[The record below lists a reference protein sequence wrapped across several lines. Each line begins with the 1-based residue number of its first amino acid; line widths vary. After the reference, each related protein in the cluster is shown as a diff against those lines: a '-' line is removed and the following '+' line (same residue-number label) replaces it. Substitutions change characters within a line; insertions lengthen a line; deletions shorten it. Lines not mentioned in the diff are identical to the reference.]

1 MATIKDIAKAAGVS
15 VSTVSHVI
23 NKTKYVSEELTE
35 KVNQALLVCDT
46 LPNFIQKKMPAQ
58 KKNEII
64 VISSSCSSHYLC
76 LYQKVVEKLSGTY
89 HFSFHVIDDSVSDI
103 KTFID
108 NFVLLKCYCII
119 IINNSPIP
127 LLKNIEEENIPCII
141 ISDHLFSSNFPMIVN
156 DIETSYQNLARHL
169 ANTGHNRVIFFY
181 NRQHSEN
188 AFMFSGMKTYFDTL
202 APEQK
207 IDFKPMEYM
216 NRLDIIENISK
227 THFDSYSS
235 SVVSFDSLEVLEN
248 ALPFFNS
255 IDFDYTNKFSLI
267 GYNLQEMSSLFSP
280 PITTVDYNYD
290 HLTETLE
297 KLLQTLQSGSE
308 NKPEIHHIS
317 PVTRHLSSISNIIKD
332 ADGHTLPV
340 ISELVLSKADKE
352 NLQRTKRHYTAAVSF
367 HYTGRSFMKYV
378 ENGIRSIFQ
387 PLNISLTAVT
397 DANNSPELQKKQL
410 EGLLAMDIDIIFVYP
425 SDTEY
430 LRDTLDKIAS
440 SKTRLFLLGSYL
452 PDNLPIT
459 NCCCRI
465 LCPENTIAYS
475 IAYSIG
481 EYMTSNNLSTVALL
495 ASTFESFYQ
504 NAERCSM
511 IASILEDSYPN
522 INTLIYRI
530 DDFSSIYDSVV
541 GLVHQYPA
549 TNMMYISWE
558 SPAISAL
565 KALDSLN
572 RSDIA
577 ICTMDLDYEIA
588 VNMASNGPVKLIYGQ
603 PLFEFGQA
611 LAIAAIHS
619 LLGNKLYPMYTYH
632 TSVINRQNLLKSWR
646 MIFKESPPAEI
657 IDLLRKTI
665 TKQVSDE

>member
-207 IDFKPMEYM
+207 IDFKPMEYI
-216 NRLDIIENISK
+216 NHLDIIENISK

-235 SVVSFDSLEVLEN
+235 SV
-248 ALPFFNS
+248 
-255 IDFDYTNKFSLI
+255 DYT
-267 GYNLQEMSSLFSP
+267 
-280 PITTVDYNYD
+280 YD